1 MIGMLFYSMNL
12 GEANIMT
19 VYILGVLIAALKTS
33 KRLYSVVLSVLNV
46 LAFDF
51 LFIEPRYTF
60 TAYDPVYIITF
71 SVMFVSAF
79 VTGVSLIK

>member
-46 LAFDF
+46 YG
-51 LFIEPRYTF
+51 I
-60 TAYDPVYIITF
+60 
-71 SVMFVSAF
+71 
-79 VTGVSLIK
+79 

>member
-1 MIGMLFYSMNL
+1 MLFYSMNL

-51 LFIEPRYTF
+51 YLLNLDILLRHMTQ
-60 TAYDPVYIITF
+60 YILLR
-71 SVMFVSAF
+71 
-79 VTGVSLIK
+79 SL